1 MILKSDVNLRKKFN
15 GRFIILFLFIILIMF
30 LGIYHT
36 IESVKNPPIAK
47 TNKTEYNV
55 SEKILLE
62 IENKLP
68 QQIVMRG
75 CEVFIVQEKKE
86 NEDWINGPDGVICGS
101 DETIR
106 IFAKRKSVVDF
117 IPKKPGKYR
126 IFIDYKMYRKELQ
139 RFDIDRP
146 SHLPK
151 LYSNEFSVR

>member
-1 MILKSDVNLRKKFN
+1 MILKPNISLRK
-15 GRFIILFLFIILIMF
+15 RFIILFLFIILIMF

-55 SEKILLE
+55 NEKILLE

-68 QQIVMRG
+68 QQIIMRG
-75 CEVFIVQEKKE
+75 CEVFIVQGKKE
-86 NEDWINGPDGVICGS
+86 NGDWMDNSDGVICNR
-101 DETIR
+101 DEIIR
-106 IFAKRKSVVDF
+106 VFSKKKNSVDF

-126 IFIDYKMYRKELQ
+126 IFIDYKMYRKEAQ
-139 RFDIDRP
+139 RFDVDRP

>member
-1 MILKSDVNLRKKFN
+1 MKDFRNKF
-15 GRFIILFLFIILIMF
+15 IVLFLFIILIVF

-36 IESVKNPPIAK
+36 IESVKNLPIAK
-47 TNKTEYNV
+47 TNKMEYNV
-55 SEKILLE
+55 NEKILLE
-62 IENKLP
+62 IKNGLP
-68 QQIVMRG
+68 QQIIMRG

-86 NEDWINGPDGVICGS
+86 NGGWIDNPDGVICNR

-117 IPKKPGKYR
+117 VPKKPGRYR
-126 IFIDYKMYRKELQ
+126 MFIDYKMYRKESQ
-139 RFDIDRP
+139 RFDVDRP